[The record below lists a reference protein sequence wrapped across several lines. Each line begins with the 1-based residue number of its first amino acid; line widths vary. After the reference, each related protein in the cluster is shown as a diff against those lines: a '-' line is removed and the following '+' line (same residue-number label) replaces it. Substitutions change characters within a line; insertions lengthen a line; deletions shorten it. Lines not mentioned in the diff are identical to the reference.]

1 MNGKLEKRLQTEL
14 LTEDTVFGDASERA
28 LVAFVA
34 AVAIR
39 VDGAFSVVLCSLG
52 LRVGGTT

>member
-1 MNGKLEKRLQTEL
+1 MQTEL

-39 VDGAFSVVLCSLG
+39 VVVAFVVLCSLV
-52 LRVGGTT
+52 VGRW